1 MIIAIDPGFNG
12 TGIAALTD
20 QGRLIDVALV
30 VPPSSG
36 QVDFA
41 ERLRQA
47 IDALPDSK
55 GADLIIEFPDRDDR
69 KGEITDLFKLA
80 AITGAI
86 SVAPQ
91 WRGSR
96 ISYVFP
102 SEWKGN
108 VPKDIHGARIRAALS
123 AKETAVLN
131 RRTQGMPTGS
141 VHNVLDAIGLG
152 AWRHANRTFESRFNN
167 LSRAAFRKKI
177 RARVRK

>member
-1 MIIAIDPGFNG
+1 MTLIAIDPGFNG
-12 TGIAALTD
+12 TGIAAFTD
-20 QGRLIDVALV
+20 EGRLVDVALV
-30 VPPSSG
+30 VPPSAG

-47 IDALPDSK
+47 IDALPDSR

-69 KGEITDLFKLA
+69 KGDITDLFKLA

-108 VPKDIHGARIRAALS
+108 VPKDIHGRRIVASLTPKERAILEKRGAD
-123 AKETAVLN
+123 
-131 RRTQGMPTGS
+131 
-141 VHNVLDAIGLG
+141 HNVIDAVGLG
-152 AWRHANRTFESRFNN
+152 KWRFVNRIYQSRFSN
-167 LSRAAFRKKI
+167 LSRSALRKKI
-177 RARVRK
+177 RTRVRK